1 MKIKSFIGIS
11 KNTVMTQIGIALC
24 IYLILAF
31 IKFQS
36 KLDKS
41 MQKILRLLQFNLF
54 DKRDLMV
61 LLRGNPMGDTPLAS
75 NQLELI

>member
-1 MKIKSFIGIS
+1 
-11 KNTVMTQIGIALC
+11 MTQIGIALC